1 MAHNALIF
9 YAYFHL
15 KQHNVHEQ
23 ALLCRGWMSTSLL
36 SHQFPLPET
45 LNRQHLF
52 FCVSWHFTAGFL
64 SARSLALSPL
74 IWFVSLSVVS
84 PSPPLS
90 FHFTHYCHL
99 SLPSVSAA
107 PFTRSPLFSSLSGP
121 STCFFCLFL
130 PFISYILILTITSD
144 QSLTSLFFTL
154 KLTLSS
160 LLTPACHS
168 HYLIYLPSLSLTIL
182 LFLLLLLFL
191 VLHVFFIL

>member
-23 ALLCRGWMSTSLL
+23 ALLCCGWMSTSLL
-36 SHQFPLPET
+36 SRQFPLPET
-45 LNRQHLF
+45 LNRQTPVLLCELAF
-52 FCVSWHFTAGFL
+52 YSRVSL
-64 SARSLALSPL
+64 PSLTLSPL

-84 PSPPLS
+84 PSSPLS

-107 PFTRSPLFSSLSGP
+107 PFARSSLFSSLSEP

-130 PFISYILILTITSD
+130 PFISYFLILTITSD
-144 QSLTSLFFTL
+144 NLWLLSFPAEANTLF
-154 KLTLSS
+154 SPI
-160 LLTPACHS
+160 PACLS
-168 HYLIYLPSLSLTIL
+168 HYLIYLPFLSLTIL
-182 LFLLLLLFL
+182 LFL
-191 VLHVFFIL
+191 VLHVFVIL

>member
-1 MAHNALIF
+1 
-9 YAYFHL
+9 
-15 KQHNVHEQ
+15 
-23 ALLCRGWMSTSLL
+23 MSTSLL

-64 SARSLALSPL
+64 SPHSLSALSFGSSL
-74 IWFVSLSVVS
+74 SLSVVS

-107 PFTRSPLFSSLSGP
+107 PFTRSPLFFSLSEP
-121 STCFFCLFL
+121 STCFFCLFP

-144 QSLTSLFFTL
+144 PSLTSLFFTR

-168 HYLIYLPSLSLTIL
+168 HYLIYLPSLSLTSL
-182 LFLLLLLFL
+182 LFLFL
-191 VLHVFFIL
+191 ILHVFVIL